1 MFALD
6 NCTTSYRSHCG
17 SRGSGP
23 VVIKGPC
30 KGVAGQGVWKLA
42 KDLEK
47 VVIEQDKERHFQV
60 GSQLPSSEKAQLV
73 KFLKVNIDV
82 FAWSTY
88 NVPRIDLEFICH

>member
-1 MFALD
+1 M
-6 NCTTSYRSHCG
+6 
-17 SRGSGP
+17 
-23 VVIKGPC
+23 
-30 KGVAGQGVWKLA
+30 WKLA
-42 KDLEK
+42 EDLEK

-60 GSQLPSSEKAQLV
+60 GSQLPSSKKVQLV

>member
-1 MFALD
+1 M
-6 NCTTSYRSHCG
+6 
-17 SRGSGP
+17 
-23 VVIKGPC
+23 
-30 KGVAGQGVWKLA
+30 WKLA
-42 KDLEK
+42 EDLEK

-60 GSQLPSSEKAQLV
+60 GSQLPSSEKVQLV